1 MVKKSVFFIC
11 LFTLAT
17 FVGNAQVNPDGKTY
31 QLNLQQCLEYA
42 YANNDSLKN
51 ARLDIESANYK
62 VKETIGLGLPQ
73 VNGSA
78 SFQDYLKVPSI
89 PFPNFQYGLYKL
101 LNDQGVQ
108 GSNGV
113 IQIPVGMEPFGLF
126 SFTQKYSAN
135 YGVNVSQLLFNG
147 TYLVGLQ
154 ASKTFKEL
162 SQKNLIRTKIQTDVS
177 VTKAYYQVLV
187 NGEQLRLLDANLD
200 QLKKQLSETKELNKQ
215 GFVEKIDL
223 DRIQVLVNNLA
234 TTREN
239 TTRLLALG
247 VELLKFQIGMPINNE
262 LIIKDKIENVILEDN
277 AAIYADSTAY
287 KKRVEYG
294 LLETQRKL
302 NQLDLKRIK
311 SLALPSLSAMGSAG
325 NAYQNNNFQ
334 NLFDMNLPSVYIG
347 LQLNVPLFSGFQR
360 LNQVRQAKIEVQK
373 VNNILNSVK
382 NGLQLQQES
391 SRIMFTNGLQS
402 LNNQKAN
409 MSLAQEVLRVS
420 RIKYEQGVGSS
431 IEVTQAQ
438 TALEQ
443 AENNYIQALYNALIS
458 KVDLD
463 RAYGRIQ

>member
-1 MVKKSVFFIC
+1 MILGSF
-11 LFTLAT
+11 AR
-17 FVGNAQVNPDGKTY
+17 AQEAPTGKTF
-31 QLNLQQCLEYA
+31 QFNLQQCLEYA

-62 VKETIGLGLPQ
+62 VKETIGMGLPQ
-73 VNGSA
+73 INGGA
-78 SFQDYLKVPSI
+78 TFQDYLKLPAI

-108 GSNGV
+108 GTNGT
-113 IQIPVGMEPFGLF
+113 IQIPEGMQPFGLL
-126 SFTQKYSAN
+126 SFQQKYNAN
-135 YGVNVSQLLFNG
+135 YAVNVNQLIFNG

-154 ASKTFKEL
+154 ASKTYKEL
-162 SQKNLIRTKIQTDVS
+162 SAKNFNRTKIQTEIS

-187 NGEQLRLLDANLD
+187 NSEQLRLLDANLN
-200 QLKKQLSETKELNKQ
+200 QLKKQLNETKELNKQ

-223 DRIQVLVNNLA
+223 DRIQVLVNNLS

-239 TTRLLALG
+239 TIRLLALG
-247 VELLKFQIGMPINNE
+247 VELLKFQIGMPISNVLVIN
-262 LIIKDKIENVILEDN
+262 DKIDN
-277 AAIYADSTAY
+277 ISLDVNAEVPSDSTAY
-287 KKRVEYG
+287 QKRIEYS
-294 LLETQRKL
+294 LLETQKKF

-325 NAYQNNNFQ
+325 NAFQNNSFK
-334 NLFDMNLPSVYIG
+334 NLFDMNLPSVYVG
-347 LQLNVPLFSGFQR
+347 LQLNVPIFSGFQR
-360 LNQVRQAKIEVQK
+360 LNQVRQAKIAVQK
-373 VNNILNSVK
+373 SENILHAVK

-402 LNNQKAN
+402 LKNQKEN

-443 AENNYIQALYNALIS
+443 SENNYIQALYNALIS

-463 RAYGRIQ
+463 HANGRIQ